1 MTQDTHAITLTI
13 QSVNRYAF
21 YENLESWDI
30 KGTIQGLPQN
40 IIADLYCDD
49 QRLASDS
56 FRIRGNGE
64 FYVNARNIRA
74 SMVRGDGTLHI
85 VAKTPSGVSNT
96 VIAKLTPHPLPTPT
110 IKSATSLIGTVTIEG
125 TNDLQQPNIEVTLAG
140 QTQITRATVAN
151 TWKVIFDNV
160 AQGRHDFTAVMK
172 DPQGVLKDSA
182 PAKGTVEVSHT
193 PANPLRILRP
203 AQGATVG
210 RTMQVSGDTASG
222 TGPIKV
228 SVGGGAENTALV
240 SGRDWYATVIS
251 AGVGPQTIRARN
263 EMTGEVVTR
272 QVEVA
277 GANFGISRITRVD
290 SRYYIVGWG
299 NPDIKVLQ
307 LDWQNK
313 KVELDVEWQ
322 DTQWTFF
329 GKQMA
334 TTDIRIRASNE
345 QFVHEFYYR
354 DIPSRHPD
362 ITYPQNG
369 QEVGRTIEIQ
379 GLAYM
384 PAPFEIVITEGQTE
398 LHRFTAPRM
407 EPWHK
412 GLPFTV
418 QVGPLKPGTHTL
430 TFQNVERGG
439 RVKSETVDLVVN
451 VK

>member
-56 FRIRGNGE
+56 FKIRGNGE

-74 SMVRGDGTLHI
+74 SMVRGDGSLPI
-85 VAKTPSGVSNT
+85 VAKTSSGVSNT
-96 VIAKLTPHPLPTPT
+96 VTAKVTPNPLPAPT

-125 TNDLQQPNIEVTLAG
+125 TNDLKQPDIEVTLAE
-140 QTQITRATVAN
+140 QKQITRATSAN
-151 TWKVIFDNV
+151 TWKVIFNNV
-160 AQGRHDFTAVMK
+160 AQGTHGFTAVMK
-172 DPQGVLKDSA
+172 DPQGILKDSA
-182 PAKGTVEVSHT
+182 PARGTVEVSHT
-193 PANPLRILRP
+193 PANPLRIISP

-240 SGRDWYATVIS
+240 SGREWSVPVIS

-277 GANFGISRITRVD
+277 GANFGISRIARVD
-290 SRYYIVGWG
+290 NRYYIVGWG
-299 NPDIKVLQ
+299 NPGIQVLQ
-307 LDWQNK
+307 VDRQSE
-313 KVELDVEWQ
+313 VELDVEWQ
-322 DTQWTFF
+322 GTQWTFF
-329 GKQMA
+329 GRQMA
-334 TTDIRIRASNE
+334 TTDINIRASNE
-345 QFVHEFYYR
+345 QFVHEFSHGTIR
-354 DIPSRHPD
+354 SRHPD

-384 PAPFEIVITEGQTE
+384 PAPHEIVITEGQTE
-398 LHRFTAPRM
+398 LHRFTAPRI
-407 EPWHK
+407 ESGHK

-430 TFQNVERGG
+430 TFQNSEKSQLD
-439 RVKSETVDLVVN
+439 KSETIDLVVN